1 MDEKTRA
8 RAPEKIL
15 RCALALLLAA
25 ATLLSSAS
33 PALAA
38 EPAYESGRGVTLA
51 EKLGFD
57 PEAFVA
63 NLEAHQDRYLGTP
76 YTMDDRE
83 AGPGLGMD
91 CSTFVSYAL
100 INEAGVADSALR
112 YDMQPRH
119 SDDNCLPNTETL
131 FTWAFAN
138 CDVQVFGS
146 KEDLLASK
154 PAKGDILFVWA
165 KSAGEVPLGGGASH
179 VGIYWGEGNGEDL
192 MFHATPPVCK
202 IGPIEGKVVGDLYYA
217 KATVSH
223 GFDLTVD
230 KSAGDAIALATEG
243 NGKYAASLE
252 GAEYGVYRDEAC
264 TDKAASIT
272 VSANGSGYSGTAEG
286 LDPGTYWVKETR
298 APAGYALDPSVQRVV
313 LDDDA
318 TVSSVEE
325 KQYFPIDV
333 SVVKLAR
340 DGETTPEG
348 DASFGGAKFRID
360 YPNGKSGVYQ
370 AGPDGRVSM
379 RVDDGAFVEGDPLD
393 VVDGMYVLQLGTY
406 RVTEVEAPQGCV
418 IPEDAT
424 PTSKTRARRFTSS
437 TSAPRPRTPRTA
449 TSS

>member
-286 LDPGTYWVKETR
+286 LDPGTY
-298 APAGYALDPSVQRVV
+298 
-313 LDDDA
+313 
-318 TVSSVEE
+318 
-325 KQYFPIDV
+325 
-333 SVVKLAR
+333 
-340 DGETTPEG
+340 
-348 DASFGGAKFRID
+348 
-360 YPNGKSGVYQ
+360 
-370 AGPDGRVSM
+370 
-379 RVDDGAFVEGDPLD
+379 
-393 VVDGMYVLQLGTY
+393 
-406 RVTEVEAPQGCV
+406 
-418 IPEDAT
+418 
-424 PTSKTRARRFTSS
+424 
-437 TSAPRPRTPRTA
+437 
-449 TSS
+449 